1 METRLSFTEIGIS
14 FASIILALGV
24 AILIKKGFYKYKR
37 PNGKKGGV
45 VSLHVTLAFA
55 IVAVIAMTTRDWFMT
70 LITVILAYLIAKG
83 RMDEGQHYLYQIILA
98 AMIGLAV
105 PYSVYYLYYRRVN
118 PFASSNGGGGGED
131 RPPMESKP
139 ERAKDDRY
147 EADREAPDM
156 KLDDD

>member
-14 FASIILALGV
+14 FASIILALGI

-55 IVAVIAMTTRDWFMT
+55 IVAVIAMSTRDWFMT

-105 PYSVYYLYYRRVN
+105 PYGVYYLYYRRLN
-118 PFASSNGGGGGED
+118 PFSSGSSSGSED
-131 RPPMESKP
+131 RPPIESKP
-139 ERAKDDRY
+139 DRAKDDRH